1 MRDLEGDTDYLQ
13 NSEKTEFANGNAP
26 RKRGFLMYVVATQK
40 KSFCGNFK
48 KPIDK
53 QHSIWYT
60 ETTIKELENGG
71 TYMRLLNIKRS
82 DYWDCTLN
90 KMVTIYSELTKSQL
104 EEITRDLQELGYEIV
119 SYGAKLREFENRNS
133 YVIIERR

>member
-1 MRDLEGDTDYLQ
+1 
-13 NSEKTEFANGNAP
+13 
-26 RKRGFLMYVVATQK
+26 
-40 KSFCGNFK
+40 
-48 KPIDK
+48 
-53 QHSIWYT
+53 
-60 ETTIKELENGG
+60 
-71 TYMRLLNIKRS
+71 MRLLNIKRS